1 MLCRTE
7 REVQMQIDV
16 VRTLAGLE
24 CQVGGDLGSAATARL
39 RRFGV
44 DASTQRRNVH
54 LDLTRVTKME
64 PPGLGCLLGV
74 IRTVRGAGGRVSIR
88 AERWLRNELTS
99 VGADRF
105 VSLQ

>member
-1 MLCRTE
+1 
-7 REVQMQIDV
+7 MQIDMV
-16 VRTLAGLE
+16 GTFAGLE
-24 CQVGGDLGSAATARL
+24 CRLGGDLGSAATAGL
-39 RRFGV
+39 RRIGA
-44 DASTQRRNVH
+44 DASAHGRDVH
-54 LDLTRVTKME
+54 LDLTRVTRME

-88 AERWLRNELTS
+88 AERWLRDELTS